1 MLEEC
6 DFIETINYAYGNNFL
21 DTFENKDKLYS
32 IYNLLKNEFYQKD
45 LILIYNK
52 ILRIISSEDLVDF
65 SYRDIKFFNNL
76 YNYLFFIKDLGDG
89 FDEKEFKIKFNFYIV
104 KIISKDV
111 YNEIYKYKN
120 MLKTEDQKT
129 LYFYLWNKF
138 LDPTKDKIIN
148 KQFKYY
154 VSAEDKFVDINENII
169 DDYIFYL
176 LSKFNLKKI
185 KKYKENMNVQTIFFG
200 LINEIFY

>member
-1 MLEEC
+1 MLEDS

-21 DTFENKDKLYS
+21 ESFENKDKLYS
-32 IYNLLKNEFYQKD
+32 ICNLLKNEFYKKD

-52 ILRIISSEDLVDF
+52 ILRIIASEDLVDF
-65 SYRDIKFFNNL
+65 TYHDIKFFNNL
-76 YNYLFFIKDLGDG
+76 YNYLFFIKDLGYE

-104 KIISKDV
+104 KIITKDV

-120 MLKTEDQKT
+120 MLKTEDQKN

-138 LDPTKDKIIN
+138 LDPVKDKIIE
-148 KQFKYY
+148 KQIKYY
-154 VSAEDKFVDINENII
+154 VSSDEEFEIINKIII
-169 DDYIFYL
+169 DDYIDYL
-176 LSKFNLKKI
+176 LSKFSLRKI
-185 KKYKENMNVQTIFFG
+185 KNYKENMNVQTIFFG